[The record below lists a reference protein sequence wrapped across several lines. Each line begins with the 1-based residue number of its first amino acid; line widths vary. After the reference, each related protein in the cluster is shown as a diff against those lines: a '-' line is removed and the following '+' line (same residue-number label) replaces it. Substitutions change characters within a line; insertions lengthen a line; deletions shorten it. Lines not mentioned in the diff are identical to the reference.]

1 MKLLPDHQFKMVWSS
16 KHWHF
21 GRNRLLLLMKNC
33 FLKMAKSVDT
43 GRLES
48 LTPFPDNSGNLLLM
62 SSLAF
67 FSKTLFQCLLQI
79 LDMARRGKCLCFRKE
94 GKHPQYEKCIVDI
107 GIWLEKLKCKTKS
120 APHKVCAVLTSLLF
134 VNNLYGRHFN
144 SWYQNFI
151 STSPPFANVPNSVH

>member
-1 MKLLPDHQFKMVWSS
+1 MGGGEGDIYLFKTLKNGS
-16 KHWHF
+16 KFKTLAFWKKQTPF
-21 GRNRLLLLMKNC
+21 IDETLLLEKGQKMQTQVDQTFPPHNSKNSKKTFC
-33 FLKMAKSVDT
+33 
-43 GRLES
+43 
-48 LTPFPDNSGNLLLM
+48 LLLM
-62 SSLAF
+62 SSLIF

-144 SWYQNFI
+144 S
-151 STSPPFANVPNSVH
+151 

>member
-1 MKLLPDHQFKMVWSS
+1 MGGGEGDIYLFKTLKNGSKFKTLAFWKKQTPFIDEKLL
-16 KHWHF
+16 
-21 GRNRLLLLMKNC
+21 
-33 FLKMAKSVDT
+33 
-43 GRLES
+43 LENGQKCRHGQT
-48 LTPFPDNSGNLLLM
+48 LTPFPDNSGNAPKKTLLLM

-67 FSKTLFQCLLQI
+67 FSKTLFQCLLQV
-79 LDMARRGKCLCFRKE
+79 LDMTRGGKCLCFRKE

-144 SWYQNFI
+144 S
-151 STSPPFANVPNSVH
+151 